1 MIMVSSWL
9 RETLYWEEAAT
20 FLALHFCRDWGG
32 DPDSGVRKKS
42 CELYYAKLLFCLLLG
57 IKQLRC
63 KLLKASRGR

>member
-32 DPDSGVRKKS
+32 DPDSGVRKK
-42 CELYYAKLLFCLLLG
+42 
-57 IKQLRC
+57 
-63 KLLKASRGR
+63 KAANFTSQTSFLPFAWDQATSL